1 MLEDK
6 TKKTNN
12 IKSSRAQLTFSL
24 SLQNKEKLARIA
36 EKKGVTMASVLSN
49 WIAEYDENEK

>member
-1 MLEDK
+1 MSEDK
-6 TKKTNN
+6 TKKANN
-12 IKSSRAQLTFSL
+12 IKSARTQLTFSL
-24 SLQNKEKLARIA
+24 SEKNKQKLVRIA

>member
-1 MLEDK
+1 MPEDK
-6 TKKTNN
+6 KNNTKSIRT
-12 IKSSRAQLTFSL
+12 QLTFSL
-24 SLQNKEKLARIA
+24 SVQNKEKLARIA

>member
-1 MLEDK
+1 MPEDN
-6 TKKTNN
+6 TKKANN
-12 IKSSRAQLTFSL
+12 IKSARAQLTFSL
-24 SLQNKEKLARIA
+24 SEKNKQKLVRIA

>member
-1 MLEDK
+1 MSEDK
-6 TKKTNN
+6 TKKANN
-12 IKSSRAQLTFSL
+12 IKSARAQLTFSL
-24 SLQNKEKLARIA
+24 SEKNKQKLVRIA